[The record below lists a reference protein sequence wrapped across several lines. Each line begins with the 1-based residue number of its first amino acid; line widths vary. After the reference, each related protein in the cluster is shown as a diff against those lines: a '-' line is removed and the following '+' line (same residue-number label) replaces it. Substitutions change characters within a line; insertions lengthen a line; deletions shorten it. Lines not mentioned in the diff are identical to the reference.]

1 VLANGH
7 VLLGLVTTLPSYA
20 GDGTAESVLAVAC
33 CRRRVMSVMTLLSHV
48 GDGAI
53 EMCNIPCYG
62 FSNLL
67 H

>member
-20 GDGTAESVLAVAC
+20 GDGTAVAC
-33 CRRRVMSVMTLLSHV
+33 CQRRVMLVMTLLSHV
-48 GDGAI
+48 GDGAT

-62 FSNLL
+62 FSNRL